1 MTQMLHSVSIQ
12 AWNTTAAMHRTTD
25 SEVYFYMQF
34 TKGLGFGQHFKTCS
48 PSLPKRLGETV
59 TDLPT
64 VCDDCLPR
72 LSSNMT
78 MHFWINWQISQC
90 YLTSYLFHIFGS
102 TWRGGRIIPEVCNM
116 FSNCIQSWTSLFPP
130 FSCSKYFSQKHT
142 TSHLIW
148 CYSFS
153 ILFLPLCSHSFL
165 VFVPP
170 LRSTLYLQYNAS
182 ENNNPSSVFPPMRD
196 DFLSKT

>member
-1 MTQMLHSVSIQ
+1 MLHSVSLR
-12 AWNTTAAMHRTTD
+12 AWNTTAPCTEPLTPKCI
-25 SEVYFYMQF
+25 S
-34 TKGLGFGQHFKTCS
+34 TCS
-48 PSLPKRLGETV
+48 SPKAWVLDSTSKHALPTYPGGSGETV
-59 TDLPT
+59 TDLPE
-64 VCDDCLPR
+64 VCDDCLPQ

-102 TWRGGRIIPEVCNM
+102 TWRGGRITPEVCGM
-116 FSNCIQSWTSLFPP
+116 LTNCTQSQSSLFPP

-148 CYSFS
+148 CFSFS
-153 ILFLPLCSHSFL
+153 ILFLPLSSHSFL

-170 LRSTLYLQYNAS
+170 LRSTLYLQHNAS
-182 ENNNPSSVFPPMRD
+182 ENNPSSVFPHERW
-196 DFLSKT
+196 LLNKA

>member
-1 MTQMLHSVSIQ
+1 MIQMLHSVSILTR
-12 AWNTTAAMHRTTD
+12 NTTAVMHRTPD
-25 SEVYFYMQF
+25 SKAYFYMQF
-34 TKGLGFGQHFKTCS
+34 TKGLGFGQHFKTRS
-48 PSLPKRLGETV
+48 PNLPKRLRKTA

-64 VCDDCLPR
+64 VCDNCLPL

-78 MHFWINWQISQC
+78 MHFCINWQISQYC
-90 YLTSYLFHIFGS
+90 LTSYLFHIFGS
-102 TWRGGRIIPEVCNM
+102 TWRGGRIMPEFCNM
-116 FSNCIQSWTSLFPP
+116 FFNCTQSWSSLFPP

-153 ILFLPLCSHSFL
+153 ILFLPLSSYSFL

-170 LRSTLYLQYNAS
+170 LRGTLYLQHNTS
-182 ENNNPSSVFPPMRD
+182 ENNNPASVFPPWEMT
-196 DFLSKT
+196 F

>member
-1 MTQMLHSVSIQ
+1 MNQMLHSVSIW
-12 AWNTTAAMHRTTD
+12 AWNTFAAMHRTTD
-25 SEVYFYMQF
+25 SKAYFYMQF

-64 VCDDCLPR
+64 VCDDCLPQ

-78 MHFWINWQISQC
+78 VHFWINWQISQC

-102 TWRGGRIIPEVCNM
+102 TWRGGRKIPEVCSM
-116 FSNCIQSWTSLFPP
+116 LTNCTQSQSSLFPP

-148 CYSFS
+148 CFSFS
-153 ILFLPLCSHSFL
+153 ILFLPLSSQSFL

-170 LRSTLYLQYNAS
+170 LRSTLYLQHNAS
-182 ENNNPSSVFPPMRD
+182 ENNNLSSVFPHERW
-196 DFLSKT
+196 LK